1 MHLDKI
7 KAVSTSQ
14 WLSPLLLLFAPWKF
28 SLDLKY
34 NSYMHTTFK
43 NKVSVA
49 YLLGKNYVL
58 TLVGYMPPPTEHLKA
73 SFRFLV
79 ICFLFN
85 KNKSIGAER
94 LCSLLNCLI
103 DLVQK

>member
-58 TLVGYMPPPTEHLKA
+58 TLVGYMPSPTERLKA
-73 SFRFLV
+73 SFRFWLFV
-79 ICFLFN
+79 FFLI
-85 KNKSIGAER
+85 KTKA
-94 LCSLLNCLI
+94 
-103 DLVQK
+103 